1 MRDLKARMAVS
12 AARAGEP
19 NERAANGV
27 QGNVLIAEDDVVNR
41 AVLTRILK
49 SEGYAVEAV
58 TNGAEAVEAF
68 DRGSFDLVVSDIDMP
83 GSNGIDLL
91 RAIRQRDP
99 EVPVVL
105 LTGGPTLDT
114 AIMAIEHHAN
124 RYLTKPVDH
133 GVLRDATRRA
143 IQASRLAHVRRKF
156 VELDGAEPMESS
168 SLALLQHRFEQAL
181 HTLFMVYQPI
191 VRWSDRSVFAHEALV
206 RSLETSVPHPG
217 ALFDAAER
225 LNRVHDVGRVVRS
238 LAPLPLQSANQGA
251 LFVNLHTRDL
261 LDDALYDPQSPLAAE
276 ASRVVLEITER
287 ARLEVVGDVPARIR
301 RLRKM
306 GFRIA
311 LDDLGA
317 GYAGLASFAAL
328 EPDFIKLD
336 MSLVRGIHESKTKQK
351 LVGSMIDVC
360 VDLDVSVVAEGIEN
374 AAERDTLLELGCDL
388 LQGFLFAR
396 PDRDFLPSVPSRIG

>member
-1 MRDLKARMAVS
+1 VL
-12 AARAGEP
+12 
-19 NERAANGV
+19 
-27 QGNVLIAEDDVVNR
+27 GNVLIAEDDDLHR
-41 AVLTRILK
+41 AVLARVLRC
-49 SEGYAVEAV
+49 EGYTVVAVSNGLEA
-58 TNGAEAVEAF
+58 AQAF
-68 DRGSFDLVVSDIDMP
+68 AAGSFDLVLSDIDMP
-83 GSNGIDLL
+83 GLSGIDLL
-91 RAIRQRDP
+91 RAIRKRDP
-99 EVPVVL
+99 EVPVML

-133 GVLRDATRRA
+133 DVLRDATRRS
-143 IQASRLAHVRRKF
+143 IQASRLAHVRQKL
-156 VELDGAEPMESS
+156 VELDAGEALESRN
-168 SLALLQHRFEQAL
+168 LAALQQRFDQAL
-181 HTLFMVYQPI
+181 RTLFMVYQPI

-206 RSLETSVPHPG
+206 RSLEVTVPHPG

-225 LNRVHDVGRVVRS
+225 LNRVEDVGRVVRS
-238 LAPLPLQSANQGA
+238 LAPLPLKTAHRGD

-261 LDDALYDPQSPLAAE
+261 LDDALYDDASPLAAQ
-276 ASRVVLEITER
+276 APRVVLEITER
-287 ARLEVVGDVPARIR
+287 ARLETVGDVPARIR
-301 RLRKM
+301 RLREM

-351 LVGSMIDVC
+351 LVGSMIAVC
-360 VDLDVSVVAEGIEN
+360 VDLGVSVVAEGIESE
-374 AAERDTLLELGCDL
+374 AERDSLLELGCDL

-396 PDRDFLPSVPSRIG
+396 PDKAFVPSLF